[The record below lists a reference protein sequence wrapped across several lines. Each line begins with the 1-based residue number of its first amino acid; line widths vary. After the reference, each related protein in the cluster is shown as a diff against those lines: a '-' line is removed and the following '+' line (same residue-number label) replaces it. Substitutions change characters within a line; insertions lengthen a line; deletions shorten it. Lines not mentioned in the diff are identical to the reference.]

1 MSLFLDVLSWA
12 LLLAGGATSIVAGI
26 GLNRFPDVFSRMH
39 AASMIDTLG
48 AGCVILGLIL
58 QAGFGVIGLKLLLVF
73 VLLAMTTTTAGHAL
87 AKSALASGLRPID
100 KDGNVIPVGG
110 DLPGGASAKNEKA
123 AESEVLSSE
132 R

>member
-12 LLLAGGATSIVAGI
+12 LLLAGGGVSIVAGI

-48 AGCVILGLIL
+48 AGCVLLGLIL
-58 QAGFGVIGLKLLLVF
+58 QAGFGVIGLKLLFVF
-73 VLLAMTTTTAGHAL
+73 ILLAMTTTTAGHAL
-87 AKSALASGLRPID
+87 AKSALASGVRPVD
-100 KDGNVIPVGG
+100 KDGNLIPVGAG
-110 DLPGGASAKNEKA
+110 SSVAPTGENANGQ
-123 AESEVLSSE
+123 ESEVLSSK